1 MSRRRGEFEHRT
13 SIFEGA
19 FRAWSHL
26 GGIEPLDL
34 ETKATT
40 DLDPLNFPLENDP
53 RLAAQKAKKKKNDNN
68 GGGGGDDFDAA
79 GGGSSGADA
88 DKPKDDNRTDYPY
101 EPLPRSGLA
110 HPFVQAI
117 LSPWLGPDADQDAI
131 QLGLT
136 TLRTWWQHRRKGESG
151 SAVVALGTDK
161 MRGVVEGYTRHF
173 FNLAHCLIVNDKEQ
187 PPRTLQSKMRDLEKS
202 RNKKVKKRGRE
213 GEAIKAAAMAFIG
226 SNPGHQGSGYGDPMG
241 RGGQMMLGGV
251 SINNDNSNVASL
263 NGISPLERLHAAQ
276 RHQLVEPGG
285 AHSNS
290 NTKGGGILAN
300 ALSMGNAK
308 GRCIPG
314 KVDLPKLVQQVSS
327 SATQLAHRGTSGV
340 SAMNKLSSQI
350 NNIDPSQYGD
360 PNVTPIVVV
369 SPNGNSVTKDIQFCM
384 TINGITCAHCVK
396 IVETV
401 LKGCNGSRSPIEGLL
416 DAVADMEL
424 HVVLVKIENIADVRR
439 IAHEAARNLS
449 MVGYTAVGKSV
460 TVPDDMTLAD
470 VHYVF
475 ETTIPNVSPMMG
487 FNWSIDC
494 TCPDNTVLRRDCPRH
509 SQMGPNVIE
518 VFDKTK
524 LLLNNFVQGCQ
535 KKTGV
540 PCTAGVHCFCSPSSN
555 ATAAAAST
563 AVAQQQQQPM
573 RQPRRTNMFQ
583 NSTAS
588 QGNSNEYLSYQQPI
602 QDSAPAGGGGGGGDN
617 ATGAGEGVG
626 GAPSKRQR
634 SSMSLHGRMS
644 IGGLGGLSR
653 HLSLTSETTFGR
665 SMSGLSALSI
675 DWENMEDFDV
685 NVDHS
690 AGINNDI
697 INGQQQQQQ
706 QQGNQQGQNN
716 LNQAVGQ
723 QQQGGGQDGAG
734 AYGQQQM
741 QQHASGNNMDGGQRF
756 ARRSSLIKKNTQGS
770 SNGIYNV
777 SFKEMMS

>member
-1 MSRRRGEFEHRT
+1 M
-13 SIFEGA
+13 
-19 FRAWSHL
+19 
-26 GGIEPLDL
+26 
-34 ETKATT
+34 
-40 DLDPLNFPLENDP
+40 
-53 RLAAQKAKKKKNDNN
+53 NN
-68 GGGGGDDFDAA
+68 
-79 GGGSSGADA
+79 
-88 DKPKDDNRTDYPY
+88 N
-101 EPLPRSGLA
+101 
-110 HPFVQAI
+110 
-117 LSPWLGPDADQDAI
+117 
-131 QLGLT
+131 LT
-136 TLRTWWQHRRKGESG
+136 
-151 SAVVALGTDK
+151 
-161 MRGVVEGYTRHF
+161 
-173 FNLAHCLIVNDKEQ
+173 
-187 PPRTLQSKMRDLEKS
+187 
-202 RNKKVKKRGRE
+202 
-213 GEAIKAAAMAFIG
+213 
-226 SNPGHQGSGYGDPMG
+226 
-241 RGGQMMLGGV
+241 
-251 SINNDNSNVASL
+251 
-263 NGISPLERLHAAQ
+263 PLERLHEAQ
-276 RHQLVEPGG
+276 RRQLAESGG
-285 AHSNS
+285 AHSNL
-290 NTKGGGILAN
+290 GGEGTELGDPSAN
-300 ALSMGNAK
+300 INPLTNMK

-327 SATQLAHRGTSGV
+327 SATQLAHRGT
-340 SAMNKLSSQI
+340 AMSRLSSQI
-350 NNIDPSQYGD
+350 SNVDPSKYGD
-360 PNVTPIVVV
+360 PNVTPVVVV
-369 SPNGNSVTKDIQFCM
+369 SPNGNSDTKDIQFCM

-416 DAVADMEL
+416 DASADMEL
-424 HVVLVKIENIADVRR
+424 SVVLVKIENIADVRR

-487 FNWSIDC
+487 FNWNIDC
-494 TCPDNTVLRRDCPRH
+494 NCPDNNVMRRDCPRH
-509 SQMGPNVIE
+509 SQMGPGVLD
-518 VFDKTK
+518 VFDKTQI
-524 LLLNNFVQGCQ
+524 LLNNFVQGCQ
-535 KKTGV
+535 KRTGV
-540 PCTAGVHCFCSPSSN
+540 PCTAGVHCFCQPSRSGV
-555 ATAAAAST
+555 APAASSV
-563 AVAQQQQQPM
+563 VAKQEQHPM

-583 NSTAS
+583 KNTAA

-602 QDSAPAGGGGGGGDN
+602 QDSAPVGGGGGGDN
-617 ATGAGEGVG
+617 ATGAGDGIG
-626 GAPSKRQR
+626 AGAPSKRQR

-706 QQGNQQGQNN
+706 GNQQGQNN

-723 QQQGGGQDGAG
+723 HQQGGSQDGAG

-741 QQHASGNNMDGGQRF
+741 QQYASANNMDGGPRF
-756 ARRSSLIKKNTQGS
+756 ARRSSLIKKNTQGN